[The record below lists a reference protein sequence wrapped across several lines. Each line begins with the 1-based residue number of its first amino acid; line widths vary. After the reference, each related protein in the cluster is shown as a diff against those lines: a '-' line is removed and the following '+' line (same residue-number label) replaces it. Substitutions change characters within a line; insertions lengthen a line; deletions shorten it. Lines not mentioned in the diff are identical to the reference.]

1 VKVNDS
7 SWKPS
12 DNVSRDREIGIR
24 TAKDGAAASIKVAR
38 TRVDSMAAYANS
50 ISVVTLG
57 ERKMLCAL
65 LQWYPGSKILGHGHI
80 TLPAYREG
88 LTYRVFSAE
97 QGKSVSLPYRG
108 SEAVRRIDGDADS
121 GTEKKRML
129 PCNRA
134 DRGCVAFLGQHYFA
148 GNGAD
153 FLGGAQTR
161 ELCRTNK

>member
-1 VKVNDS
+1 MRS
-7 SWKPS
+7 FCS
-12 DNVSRDREIGIR
+12 G
-24 TAKDGAAASIKVAR
+24 
-38 TRVDSMAAYANS
+38 
-50 ISVVTLG
+50 
-57 ERKMLCAL
+57 
-65 LQWYPGSKILGHGHI
+65 YPGSIILGHGHI

-97 QGKSVSLPYRG
+97 QAKSVSLPYWG

-134 DRGCVAFLGQHYFA
+134 DRGCVGFLGQHYFA

-153 FLGGAQTR
+153 FSVVLKL
-161 ELCRTNK
+161 ENVCRTNK